1 MTDPTGLPFQDD
13 PDRSDGESIYEG
25 RRPGTE
31 ARAQPE
37 DDGTTAVEG
46 TTGTGPATDIS
57 DLLPPSETETD
68 LLAARVEGPDDRA
81 GMTALWRATMGLEHW
96 WFVAVGDE
104 GMESPAAASI
114 DDQMMLLTFT
124 NAERARHFAVQHGMI
139 GAAEDLRAI
148 ALPPDEVV
156 RSADDYRTADIAGL
170 MFDPH
175 LSGYFMPTDQLAVVW
190 EAVHAG

>member
-1 MTDPTGLPFQDD
+1 MTDPTGMPFQDEPERRD
-13 PDRSDGESIYEG
+13 EESIYEG
-25 RRPGTE
+25 RRPEVGVS
-31 ARAQPE
+31 
-37 DDGTTAVEG
+37 DDAAE
-46 TTGTGPATDIS
+46 

-68 LLAARVEGPDDRA
+68 LLAARVEGPDDRT
-81 GMTALWRATMGLEHW
+81 GMTALWRATMDLEHW

-139 GAAEDLRAI
+139 GPGDDMRAI
-148 ALPPDEVV
+148 ALPPEEVV
-156 RSADDYRTADIAGL
+156 RSAEDYRTAEIAGL

-175 LSGYFMPTDQLAVVW
+175 LSGYFMPTEQLAVVW
-190 EAVHAG
+190 EAVHAAG